1 MVWYSHLLR
10 NFPEFVVI
18 HTVKGFGI
26 VNKAGVDV
34 FLKFICFLND
44 TKDVRNLISG
54 SSAFSKSSLKYF
66 GHLMQKAYSLE
77 NTLMLGKTEGR
88 RRRE

>member
-18 HTVKGFGI
+18 HTVKGFGR

-44 TKDVRNLISG
+44 TKDVGNLISG

-66 GHLMQKAYSLE
+66 GHLMQKADSLE
-77 NTLMLGKTEGR
+77 NTLMLGKTEDR